1 MDSTILV
8 VEDEPEVQQLI
19 AINLQHAGYRAL
31 RAANVPAAET
41 LMREVLPNMVL
52 LDWTLPET
60 LGVTFARR
68 LRGDQRTAEI
78 PIIMLTARAQ
88 EADKVAA
95 LDAGVDDYITKP
107 FSPRELLARI
117 RAVMRRC
124 APQRSDEVIEIAG
137 LRLES
142 GVQPGSC
149 RGPANHPG
157 DIEFRHLHFFI
168 NHRARV
174 YSPAPQ

>member
-1 MDSTILV
+1 MSSTILV
-8 VEDEPEVQQLI
+8 VEDEPEMQHLI
-19 AINLQHAGYRAL
+19 AVNLHQAGYRAL

-41 LMREVLPNMVL
+41 LLREVRPNMVL
-52 LDWTLPET
+52 LDWTLPEI

-107 FSPRELLARI
+107 FSLRELLARI

-124 APQRSDEVIEIAG
+124 APQLNDEVIEIAG

-142 GVQPGSC
+142 AVHQGSQ
-149 RGPANHPG
+149 RGTHNKC
-157 DIEFRHLHFFI
+157 
-168 NHRARV
+168 
-174 YSPAPQ
+174 

>member
-8 VEDEPEVQQLI
+8 VEDEPEMQQLI
-19 AINLQHAGYRAL
+19 AINLQQAGYRAL
-31 RAANVPAAET
+31 RAASVPAAET

-88 EADKVAA
+88 EADKLAA
-95 LDAGVDDYITKP
+95 STRGWTTTLP
-107 FSPRELLARI
+107 SLSPRVSCS
-117 RAVMRRC
+117 RA
-124 APQRSDEVIEIAG
+124 
-137 LRLES
+137 S
-142 GVQPGSC
+142 G
-149 RGPANHPG
+149 R
-157 DIEFRHLHFFI
+157 
-168 NHRARV
+168 
-174 YSPAPQ
+174 